1 MSPLVL
7 VEILGVFANTLTSE
21 VKYPIQGCE
30 NLEVPIEMQLCEK
43 RKSSS
48 EVFIALL
55 VNSLKSTVLEQALVV
70 NMWKH
75 HDCFLNLNE
84 SPLITFFYHSQGSV
98 FGKCL
103 P

>member
-30 NLEVPIEMQLCEK
+30 NLELPIEMQLCEK
-43 RKSSS
+43 RKRSS

-55 VNSLKSTVLEQALVV
+55 VNSLKSTVLE
-70 NMWKH
+70 
-75 HDCFLNLNE
+75 
-84 SPLITFFYHSQGSV
+84 
-98 FGKCL
+98 
-103 P
+103 